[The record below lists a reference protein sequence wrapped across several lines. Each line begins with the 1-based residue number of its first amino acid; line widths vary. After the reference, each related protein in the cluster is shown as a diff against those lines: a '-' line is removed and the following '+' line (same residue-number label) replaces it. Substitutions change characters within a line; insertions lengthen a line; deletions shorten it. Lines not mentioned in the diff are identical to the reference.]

1 MKIKRFFDLTLSLIF
16 ILIFTPLFFMIFIII
31 LIEIKGSAFHY
42 SKRIGKNNKIFKMI
56 KFKTMKDNT
65 PDVATHLLENP
76 GEYITKSG
84 KFLRR
89 TSLDE
94 LPQLFSIF
102 SGKMSFVGPR
112 PALYNQQDLI
122 NLRNKKNIHSLN
134 EVNSTRGLRY
144 FGPSKMSLFNL
155 TIHSFSIIAVF
166 KYTVFLRSTFM
177 IFFLFFFTKS
187 FGQIISLT
195 QILIIFF
202 NLLIF
207 IISNRESEIAL
218 KKSNENIININEVT
232 H

>member
-42 SKRIGKNNKIFKMI
+42 SNRIGKNNKIFKMI

-122 NLRNKKNIHSLN
+122 NLRNKKNIHSLLP
-134 EVNSTRGLRY
+134 GLTGYAQINGRDNLSIEEKVLY
-144 FGPSKMSLFNL
+144 DEYYLKNYSFCLDIKIILLTFLKLFKNKDV
-155 TIHSFSIIAVF
+155 H
-166 KYTVFLRSTFM
+166 
-177 IFFLFFFTKS
+177 
-187 FGQIISLT
+187 
-195 QILIIFF
+195 
-202 NLLIF
+202 
-207 IISNRESEIAL
+207 
-218 KKSNENIININEVT
+218 